1 MTPVC
6 SAYDR
11 PRENQ
16 TGLAVRPVANVALDT
31 DRAITEGECDIHVP
45 HRRSSAVDGGSDA
58 TRSGALGLKPPMVRT
73 R

>member
-1 MTPVC
+1 MTSVC

-31 DRAITEGECDIHVP
+31 DRAITEGSQTGQVQRKEHSRRTEQGNETHPDPAP
-45 HRRSSAVDGGSDA
+45 H
-58 TRSGALGLKPPMVRT
+58 
-73 R
+73 

>member
-31 DRAITEGECDIHVP
+31 NRAITEGIGAVRDCVTAPPQVHVEGT
-45 HRRSSAVDGGSDA
+45 A
-58 TRSGALGLKPPMVRT
+58 
-73 R
+73 